1 MENLHKG
8 HRERLRQS
16 YIENGPDGMHEHQLL
31 ELLLTYAIPRR
42 DTNPIAHRLL
52 DKSAFGSLWE
62 VLNAVPKE
70 LMAVEGIGE
79 SAAVLLSLVG
89 AMGRREKAKGAAAQ
103 KKRLNTPDA
112 AMRYCKSLPFN
123 DTNESMY
130 MGCLDKNYRILHTQ
144 LLGTGTPG
152 EVTIYPRTVVE
163 CAVRYGAQNIIICHN
178 HPSGDLR
185 PSVDDCE
192 TTAKIINAVSA
203 IGIGFSDHVIVGGDN
218 AFSMFRESGLN
229 VKAEESTARAAEGKE

>member
-62 VLNAVPKE
+62 VLSAGPKE

-89 AMGRREKAKGAAAQ
+89 AMGRRAKAKGMAAQ

-112 AMRYCKSLPFN
+112 AMRYCRSTIPTKACIWCASIK
-123 DTNESMY
+123 TTGY
-130 MGCLDKNYRILHTQ
+130 CILSFS
-144 LLGTGTPG
+144 
-152 EVTIYPRTVVE
+152 
-163 CAVRYGAQNIIICHN
+163 AQA
-178 HPSGDLR
+178 LR
-185 PSVDDCE
+185 
-192 TTAKIINAVSA
+192 AK
-203 IGIGFSDHVIVGGDN
+203 
-218 AFSMFRESGLN
+218 
-229 VKAEESTARAAEGKE
+229 

>member
-16 YIENGPDGMHEHQLL
+16 YIENGPEGMHEHQLL

-52 DKSAFGSLWE
+52 DKNAFGSLYE
-62 VLNAVPKE
+62 VLNAGPRE
-70 LMAVEGIGE
+70 LMAVGGIGE
-79 SAAVLLSLVG
+79 SAAVLLSLAG
-89 AMGRREKAKGAAAQ
+89 AMGRRARNGEAG
-103 KKRLNTPDA
+103 KKKLDTPDA
-112 AMRYCKSLPFN
+112 AMRYCKSLPYN

-130 MGCLDKNYRILHTQ
+130 VVCLDKSYRILHTQ
-144 LLGTGTPG
+144 LIGTGTPG

-178 HPSGDLR
+178 HPSGDLH

-192 TTAKIINAVSA
+192 TTRRIISAVTA
-203 IGIGFSDHVIVGGDN
+203 IGIGLSDHVIVGGGN
-218 AFSMFRESGLN
+218 AFSMFSEAGLDA
-229 VKAEESTARAAEGKE
+229 KAEESTAKAAERKE

>member
-62 VLNAVPKE
+62 VLNAGPKE

-89 AMGRREKAKGAAAQ
+89 AMGQADKGQGHGGPKEKA
-103 KKRLNTPDA
+103 
-112 AMRYCKSLPFN
+112 
-123 DTNESMY
+123 
-130 MGCLDKNYRILHTQ
+130 
-144 LLGTGTPG
+144 
-152 EVTIYPRTVVE
+152 
-163 CAVRYGAQNIIICHN
+163 
-178 HPSGDLR
+178 
-185 PSVDDCE
+185 
-192 TTAKIINAVSA
+192 
-203 IGIGFSDHVIVGGDN
+203 
-218 AFSMFRESGLN
+218 
-229 VKAEESTARAAEGKE
+229 

>member
-62 VLNAVPKE
+62 VLNAGPKE

-89 AMGRREKAKGAAAQ
+89 AMGRRAKAKGMAAQ
-103 KKRLNTPDA
+103 KKGSTRRMP
-112 AMRYCKSLPFN
+112 P
-123 DTNESMY
+123 
-130 MGCLDKNYRILHTQ
+130 
-144 LLGTGTPG
+144 
-152 EVTIYPRTVVE
+152 
-163 CAVRYGAQNIIICHN
+163 CA
-178 HPSGDLR
+178 
-185 PSVDDCE
+185 
-192 TTAKIINAVSA
+192 TAKACRSTIPTKACTWYASIKTTGYCILSFSA
-203 IGIGFSDHVIVGGDN
+203 Q
-218 AFSMFRESGLN
+218 AL
-229 VKAEESTARAAEGKE
+229 RAK

>member
-62 VLNAVPKE
+62 VLNAGPKE

-89 AMGRREKAKGAAAQ
+89 AMGRRAKAKGMAAQ
-103 KKRLNTPDA
+103 KKRLNTPA
-112 AMRYCKSLPFN
+112 
-123 DTNESMY
+123 
-130 MGCLDKNYRILHTQ
+130 
-144 LLGTGTPG
+144 
-152 EVTIYPRTVVE
+152 
-163 CAVRYGAQNIIICHN
+163 CA
-178 HPSGDLR
+178 
-185 PSVDDCE
+185 
-192 TTAKIINAVSA
+192 TAKACRSTIPMKACIWCASIKITGYCIRSFSA
-203 IGIGFSDHVIVGGDN
+203 Q
-218 AFSMFRESGLN
+218 AL
-229 VKAEESTARAAEGKE
+229 RAK

>member
-16 YIENGPDGMHEHQLL
+16 YMQNGPEGMYEHQLL
-31 ELLLTYAIPRR
+31 ELLLTYAIPRQ

-52 DKSAFGSLWE
+52 DKSAFGSLYE
-62 VLNAVPKE
+62 VLNAAPKE
-70 LMAVEGIGE
+70 LMSVAGIGE

-89 AMGRREKAKGAAAQ
+89 AMCRRGRPGAGAGEK
-103 KKRLNTPDA
+103 KKLNTPDA
-112 AMRYCKSLPFN
+112 AMRYCKGLPFN

-130 MGCLDKNYRILHTQ
+130 IVCLDKNYRVLHTQ

-152 EVTIYPRTVVE
+152 EVTVYPRAVVE
-163 CAVRYGAQNIIICHN
+163 CAVRCGAQNIIICHN

-185 PSVDDCE
+185 PSADDCE
-192 TTAKIINAVSA
+192 TTARIISAVTP
-203 IGIGFSDHVIVGGDN
+203 IGIGLSDHVIVGGES
-218 AFSMFRESGLN
+218 AFSMFREADLN

>member
-62 VLNAVPKE
+62 VL
-70 LMAVEGIGE
+70 
-79 SAAVLLSLVG
+79 LSLVG
-89 AMGRREKAKGAAAQ
+89 AMGRRAKAKGMAAQ

-130 MGCLDKNYRILHTQ
+130 MVCLDKNYRILHTQ

-152 EVTIYPRTVVE
+152 EVTVYPRAVVE